1 MKKDKT
7 IYQVT
12 TAIITS
18 VMIFSIYKMFTPDYG
33 RLGLPNYIR
42 IELTV
47 FKIIGLIVLLVPG
60 FSMRIKEW
68 AYAGFGITFISAC
81 VAHYSSGDTFLRSL
95 EPVIFLIILGVSNI
109 YLHKLRNVQNTK
121 A

>member
-1 MKKDKT
+1 MKKDKA
-7 IYQVT
+7 IYQAA
-12 TAIITS
+12 TAIITL
-18 VMIFSIYKMFTPDYG
+18 VMIFSIYKMFTPDYE

-47 FKIIGLIVLLVPG
+47 FKILGLIVLLVPR
-60 FSMRIKEW
+60 FSTRIKEW

-109 YLHKLRNVQNTK
+109 YLHRLRNIQN
-121 A
+121 AHA